1 MSRSGGVIGAAMM
14 MIASA
19 SVSVAAQSL
28 PAAFESPWSDV
39 APAIVEDRVV
49 AAGLGLPDERL
60 GRLSAR
66 RAAARSRGEERA
78 ETAIHAWADDAL
90 ARVSAA
96 PTVAADVHR
105 VIDARAEVTRVRALA
120 DGGAVV
126 EIAVPLAALREVSSE
141 RGLPWSR

>member
-1 MSRSGGVIGAAMM
+1 MMLVVGASG
-14 MIASA
+14 
-19 SVSVAAQSL
+19 SVAAQSL
-28 PAAFESPWSDV
+28 PAAFEVPWTDV
-39 APAIVEDRVV
+39 APAIDANDRVV

-78 ETAIHAWADDAL
+78 EAAIHAWADDAL
-90 ARVSAA
+90 ARVSAS
-96 PTVAADVHR
+96 PTIAAEVHR
-105 VIDARAEVTRVRALA
+105 VIGARAEVTRVRALA

-126 EIAVPLAALREVSSE
+126 EVAVPLAALREVVNE

>member
-1 MSRSGGVIGAAMM
+1 MRRGVAIVAMLM
-14 MIASA
+14 VGASA
-19 SVSVAAQSL
+19 SAAAQSL
-28 PAAFESPWSDV
+28 PAAFEAPWSDV
-39 APAIVEDRVV
+39 APAIADDRVV

-78 ETAIHAWADDAL
+78 KAAIHAWADDAL

-96 PTVAADVHR
+96 PTVAAEVHR

-126 EIAVPLAALREVSSE
+126 EVAVPLAALREVSSE